1 MSRSRPTND
10 ASLPFSL
17 KEHIDRLCLEFED
30 AWRAGATPR
39 VEDYLREATE
49 DEHDALLRELLLL
62 DMDYRR
68 RAGETVEVAEYRA
81 RFPRNQALIDAVF
94 RFSPDAVAGAGQPG
108 TRTRQFG
115 DYEVLEEIARG
126 GMGVVYKARQRSL
139 DRLVA
144 LKMILAGQL
153 ASETEVER
161 FRREAEAAARLQ
173 HRHIV
178 AIHEVGVYEDQHYF
192 SMDYIEG
199 QSLAALVRE
208 APLPPRRAARYV
220 ETIAEAIHY
229 AHGKGITH
237 RDLKPA
243 NVLIDAFDQPRITD
257 FGLAKHT
264 LADSNLTTSGQ
275 ILGTP
280 GYMPPEQASSG
291 RGPVGPA
298 SDVYALGA
306 ILYELLT
313 GRPPF
318 KAQTAAE
325 TILLVLEREPLPPR
339 MFMPKVPR
347 DLETICLKALDK
359 EPRRRYAS
367 AAALAEDLGRFL
379 RDQPIQARPVGRL
392 PRLWRWCR
400 RRPLVAGLLAS
411 LLIALI
417 GGTAASTYFAARA
430 AKSAALAEARAA
442 EATDRLWHAYL
453 AEARATRWSGRP
465 GQRFDSLKA
474 VAAAAAIRPSSELR
488 DEAIACMALSD
499 LRRVHQW
506 KVPNKLVAMGDPTGR
521 RYVVAASK
529 SELQIR
535 SLTDNGELAVLPCPA
550 DRLIDYAFSLDGQ
563 HLAASCQVGDGRECR
578 VWNLATQKLAWKSA
592 VTPDFTS
599 MDFSPDSRSLALVGQ
614 DGQIHVCDRESGQVL
629 RSLSCDPA
637 PSVLCID
644 PAGRQ
649 LAVFRWGD
657 TFVQVLDS
665 ASGQVLRRLPHPREV
680 QRVGW
685 HPDGRFLA
693 VPCRDFSTYV
703 WNVETGLQQSVF
715 RGHFAEVMGAVFH
728 PRGDL
733 AASRSWDGTVRLWE
747 PPSGKQVMQLQGG
760 SFWLAFS
767 RDGQWLTL
775 RSFDQMESWQVTLS
789 DCRSLHEQGGGK
801 GPWGVHFHADG
812 RWLASASDDGVR
824 LWDATKGQEV
834 AHLPVGTALSAI
846 FHPDRR
852 TLITSSLSGLQRWP
866 VACDPRTG
874 DVRVGSPVTLSGA
887 TESGSPRASV
897 SSHGHLLTVLS
908 GRNRVAMHPLDGPS
922 PASWLDATEEVFA
935 YALSPDAR
943 WVAIALANRAE
954 VQVWDVRSGK
964 RLHQLLVASQV
975 GSLAFSPDARWLVT
989 GEDQEY
995 RLWEVGSWRPGRH
1008 LKRQGEGMAGPL
1020 AFSADSRLLA
1030 IAATRYLVQLVD
1042 VASSD
1047 PLASLQSP
1055 DPLLLTW
1062 LSFSPDGQQL
1072 AAAGQNHT
1080 IQLWDLGAIRRQ
1092 LAPMG
1097 LDWSPLR

>member
-1 MSRSRPTND
+1 LS
-10 ASLPFSL
+10 FSL
-17 KEHIDRLCLEFED
+17 KEHIDRLCLAFED
-30 AWRAGATPR
+30 AWRAGAKPR
-39 VEDYLREATE
+39 VEDYLRDVTE
-49 DEHDALLRELLLL
+49 GEHDALLRELLLL
-62 DMDYRR
+62 DVDYRR
-68 RAGETVEVAEYRA
+68 RAGEAVELAEYRA
-81 RFPRNQALIDAVF
+81 RFPRNKNLIDAVF
-94 RFSPDAVAGAGQPG
+94 RFSLDSIAATVQPG
-108 TRTRQFG
+108 TKRQFG
-115 DYEVLEEIARG
+115 DYELLEEIARG

-161 FRREAEAAARLQ
+161 FHREAEAAACLQ
-173 HRHIV
+173 HPHIV

-208 APLPPRRAARYV
+208 APLPPRRAARYL

-264 LADSNLTTSGQ
+264 LVDSSLTTSGQ

-280 GYMPPEQASSG
+280 AYMPPEQASSG

-313 GRPPF
+313 GRPPL
-318 KAQTAAE
+318 KAQTPAE

-339 MFMPKVPR
+339 MLMPKVPR
-347 DLETICLKALDK
+347 DLETICLKALEK
-359 EPRRRYAS
+359 EPRRRYAT

-400 RRPLVAGLLAS
+400 RRPLVAGLLAG
-411 LLIALI
+411 LLITLI
-417 GGTAASTYFAARA
+417 GGAAASTYFAARA
-430 AKSAALAEARAA
+430 TKSAALAEARAA

-465 GQRFDSLKA
+465 GRRFDSLKA
-474 VAAAAAIRPSSELR
+474 VAAAAAIHPSSELR

-506 KVPNKLVAMGDPTGR
+506 NVPKRLVAMGDPTGR
-521 RYVVAASK
+521 RYVVATGK
-529 SELQIR
+529 SELRIR
-535 SLTDNGELAVLPCPA
+535 SLMDNRELAVLSNPV
-550 DRLIDYAFSLDGQ
+550 DRVIDYAFSPDGQ
-563 HLAASCQVGDGRECR
+563 HLAASCQVGDGRDCR
-578 VWNLATQKLAWKSA
+578 VWNLATRKLAWKSA

-599 MDFSPDSRSLALVGQ
+599 MDFSPDSRSLALVGE

-637 PSVLCID
+637 PSVLCFD

-649 LAVFRWGD
+649 LAVFRWED

-665 ASGQVLRRLPHPREV
+665 ASGQILRRLAHPGNV
-680 QRVGW
+680 HRVGW
-685 HPDGRFLA
+685 HPDGRSLA
-693 VPCRDFSTYV
+693 VPCGDFSTYV
-703 WNVETGLQQSVF
+703 WEVDTGQQRSVF

-728 PRGDL
+728 PRGGL

-747 PPSGKQVMQLQGG
+747 PSSGKQVLQLQGG

-767 RDGQWLTL
+767 HDGQWLTL

-789 DCRSLHEQGGGK
+789 DCRSLHERGAGK

-812 RWLASASDDGVR
+812 
-824 LWDATKGQEV
+824 
-834 AHLPVGTALSAI
+834 
-846 FHPDRR
+846 
-852 TLITSSLSGLQRWP
+852 
-866 VACDPRTG
+866 
-874 DVRVGSPVTLSGA
+874 
-887 TESGSPRASV
+887 
-897 SSHGHLLTVLS
+897 
-908 GRNRVAMHPLDGPS
+908 
-922 PASWLDATEEVFA
+922 
-935 YALSPDAR
+935 
-943 WVAIALANRAE
+943 
-954 VQVWDVRSGK
+954 
-964 RLHQLLVASQV
+964 
-975 GSLAFSPDARWLVT
+975 
-989 GEDQEY
+989 
-995 RLWEVGSWRPGRH
+995 
-1008 LKRQGEGMAGPL
+1008 
-1020 AFSADSRLLA
+1020 
-1030 IAATRYLVQLVD
+1030 
-1042 VASSD
+1042 
-1047 PLASLQSP
+1047 
-1055 DPLLLTW
+1055 
-1062 LSFSPDGQQL
+1062 
-1072 AAAGQNHT
+1072 
-1080 IQLWDLGAIRRQ
+1080 
-1092 LAPMG
+1092 
-1097 LDWSPLR
+1097 